1 MAENRQSKRGPGRP
15 PGSKNKAKDKTPAPS
30 VSNAEKIE
38 QMQAK
43 YDRDRRNVD
52 VIWSITLFAVG
63 VFLFFT
69 VVMDTTGA
77 FGMAV
82 HDVCMGLFGLM
93 AYVLPFLFIIFALLL
108 MTRRLQHAGGR
119 TIFFSLLIFI
129 NLCILNS
136 YRFIDEKALSF
147 GFADI
152 AEYYVK
158 AVKGEMGGAVGME
171 LGTLL
176 VKFFG
181 KPGLLIISLSLI
193 VISLFLVAN
202 TPISRFFEDWSKK
215 REAKRLM
222 REMEEAEIDRI
233 QKTVAAAA
241 TPGADPVTGAVKGAR
256 AEDMQD
262 TLILSDEGEKKSFW
276 KSILNGIM
284 KSDEPVPVPA
294 QTRHYIDADPD
305 IPVPFAYQNDHG
317 SRAGSTAASASNI
330 RQTAAPEQ
338 PGLDERSLPAQKND
352 SVMEALKRDTFFG
365 RIAKKFSAAPD
376 YNDNDDGDYGYPGK
390 RINGGSGNTGL
401 TGLSNNASLT
411 DDGAGPGTG
420 LRGSVGMSSGNG
432 MPKTYGLGD
441 PEDFGHSGSYGL
453 GGSTAAAAGSFGSD
467 NAKAAEP
474 DTAPRRS
481 RRNAGTGMP
490 ADAARYAAKA
500 SSGGAK
506 GARAKNSLINTEEDV
521 KSREKLPPETEDEIK
536 AETDALTESFNSA
549 ADDPSYVMPPVSLLK
564 KPAGNRQMASDYQ
577 LEQKA
582 DTLEKTLNDF
592 GVDAKVMTVTQGAS
606 VTRYEVK
613 PATGVKVSSITKL
626 ADDIALNMRAKS
638 IRIEAPIPGK
648 AAVGI
653 EVENDKPSPV
663 LIRELIESAEFQ
675 QSSSKISFTV
685 GKDISGNNIV
695 ADLKEM
701 PHLLIAG
708 ATGSGKSICINT
720 IITSFLYKARPS
732 ELKLIMIDPKVVE
745 LANYNGIPHMLTPVV
760 TDPRKASRALAIA
773 VEEMDKR
780 YELFAKEGVK
790 DLESYNEL
798 MRANHEYASCKP
810 QVVIIID
817 ELADL
822 MMAAPSEVENSI
834 CRLAQKARAAGMH
847 LIVATQ
853 RPSVDVVTGL
863 IKANIPSRIA
873 FSVASQFDS
882 RTILDMAG
890 AEKLLGKGDMLFS
903 PVGSNKPYRVQGPFI
918 SESESDKV
926 ISFVKKEG
934 GTPDYDEELRSAI
947 ENADKKNASAPQDEL
962 TEDAIAF
969 IFKSKQGSVSML
981 QRRFRI
987 GYNRAARIIDEIE
1000 EKGIIGPSDGSK
1012 ARKLLITEE
1021 EYYGSGEEE
1030 EETVHVDAPKADE
1043 AIEYNKEVVRNAIDS
1058 FNSLPESVQKAVM
1071 DSDHQA

>member
-1 MAENRQSKRGPGRP
+1 MADNTQAKRGPGRP
-15 PGSKNKAKDKTPAPS
+15 PGSKNKAKDKKPAPP
-30 VSNAEKIE
+30 VTNAEKIE
-38 QMQAK
+38 QMQAR
-43 YDRDRRNVD
+43 YDRDRRNLD
-52 VIWSITLFAVG
+52 VIWSITLFALG

-93 AYVLPFLFIIFALLL
+93 AYVLPFLFILFALLL
-108 MTRRLQHAGGR
+108 MTRKLQHAGGR
-119 TIFFSLLIFI
+119 TIFFLFLIFI

-136 YRFIDEKALSF
+136 YRFIDEKSLEF

-158 AVKGEMGGAVGME
+158 AVKGDMGGAVGME

-181 KPGLLIISLSLI
+181 KPGLLIIALALI

-202 TPISRFFEDWSKK
+202 TPISRFFEDWGKK
-215 REAKRLM
+215 REAKRIM
-222 REMEEAEIDRI
+222 REMEEAELDRV
-233 QKTVAAAA
+233 QRTVAAAA
-241 TPGADPVTGAVKGAR
+241 TPGADPLTGVVKGAR
-256 AEDMQD
+256 AADMQD
-262 TLILSDEGEKKSFW
+262 TIVLPDEGEKKSFW

-305 IPVPFAYQNDHG
+305 IPVPFAYQTDHG
-317 SRAGSTAASASNI
+317 NRPDSIAASASQI
-330 RQTAAPEQ
+330 RQAAAPG
-338 PGLDERSLPAQKND
+338 PAGLDERTLPAQKND

-365 RIAKKFSAAPD
+365 RIAKKITGAPD
-376 YNDNDDGDYGYPGK
+376 YSDNDDGDYGYPG
-390 RINGGSGNTGL
+390 RRMNGSSPGDTGL
-401 TGLSNNASLT
+401 TGLGSSASPA
-411 DDGAGPGTG
+411 DDGAGLGTG
-420 LRGSVGMSSGNG
+420 LGGSAEMSSGSG

-453 GGSTAAAAGSFGSD
+453 GGSPAGANAAGRDRGYSAVSDAAPREARRNAGRTLPAQAAAAAAGTAS
-467 NAKAAEP
+467 KAVP
-474 DTAPRRS
+474 KTAR
-481 RRNAGTGMP
+481 G
-490 ADAARYAAKA
+490 A
-500 SSGGAK
+500 S
-506 GARAKNSLINTEEDV
+506 AKNSLINTDDSRGRNASEQRGRSKRED
-521 KSREKLPPETEDEIK
+521 LPPETEDEIR
-536 AETDALTESFNSA
+536 AETDALTESFNTSA
-549 ADDPSYVMPPVSLLK
+549 EDSTYVMPPVSLLK
-564 KPAGNRQMASDYQ
+564 KPAANKQMASDYQ

-582 DTLEKTLNDF
+582 DMLEQTLNDF

-663 LIRELIESAEFQ
+663 LVRELIESEEFQ
-675 QSSSKISFTV
+675 QAPSKISFVV

-708 ATGSGKSICINT
+708 ATGSGKSVCINT
-720 IITSFLYKARPS
+720 IITSFLYKAKPS
-732 ELKLIMIDPKVVE
+732 DLKLIMIDPKVVE

-798 MRANHEYASCKP
+798 MRANHEYTSAS
-810 QVVIIID
+810 
-817 ELADL
+817 
-822 MMAAPSEVENSI
+822 
-834 CRLAQKARAAGMH
+834 
-847 LIVATQ
+847 
-853 RPSVDVVTGL
+853 
-863 IKANIPSRIA
+863 
-873 FSVASQFDS
+873 
-882 RTILDMAG
+882 
-890 AEKLLGKGDMLFS
+890 
-903 PVGSNKPYRVQGPFI
+903 
-918 SESESDKV
+918 
-926 ISFVKKEG
+926 
-934 GTPDYDEELRSAI
+934 LRSL
-947 ENADKKNASAPQDEL
+947 S
-962 TEDAIAF
+962 
-969 IFKSKQGSVSML
+969 
-981 QRRFRI
+981 
-987 GYNRAARIIDEIE
+987 
-1000 EKGIIGPSDGSK
+1000 
-1012 ARKLLITEE
+1012 
-1021 EYYGSGEEE
+1021 
-1030 EETVHVDAPKADE
+1030 
-1043 AIEYNKEVVRNAIDS
+1043 
-1058 FNSLPESVQKAVM
+1058 
-1071 DSDHQA
+1071 